1 MLGQD
6 IVTRVRLILDD
17 ANATGWSNDE
27 LTAWINDACLF
38 VALLRPDSCV
48 VNSTITLAAGTKQS
62 IAGMSPVGLRLMDV
76 IYNVTTGRAMRLVDR
91 RRLDSAQPTWHGATA
106 AAPSDYTF
114 DNRDPATFYV
124 YPPAL
129 TSPAQVLNIVY
140 SRVPVKITAAEL
152 ASVTLSPPDIY
163 LDPMINYVLFRAKAK
178 EIEFAADQAAAAGY
192 RALAGELLGVKGGV
206 DKAFSPVQNSP
217 GATPTPAG
225 L

>member
-17 ANATGWSNDE
+17 VNATGWSNDE
-27 LTAWINDACLF
+27 LTNWINDACLF

-48 VNSTITLAAGTKQS
+48 VNSTITLAAGTKQT
-62 IAGMSPVGLRLMDV
+62 IAGLSPVGLRLLDV
-76 IYNVTTGRAMRLVDR
+76 VYNQTTGRAMRLVDR

-106 AAPSDYTF
+106 GQPTDFTF

-129 TSPAQVLNIVY
+129 ETPPQVLNIVY
-140 SRVPVKITAAEL
+140 SRVPVKISVGEL

-178 EIEFAADQAAAAGY
+178 EIEFAGDQAAAAGY
-192 RALAGELLGVKGGV
+192 RQLAGEMLGVKSGV
-206 DKAFSPVQNSP
+206 DKVFSPIQNSP

-225 L
+225 M